1 MNYYLNSDTVLTIVL
16 FFFQDY
22 PGIFPGTQ
30 FIFSIAG
37 EHNHQLASLVLRC
50 VQYRS
55 MAGWKILLAW
65 AHRLTQLKYGYQDNV
80 LGKKAVCVML
90 TILPTECQ
98 SAIKKKWV
106 ASTMYSVHTER
117 ILYNWSSV
125 NFESRFKFSNS
136 PWWENKTWP
145 ADQPTNHYTS
155 T

>member
-1 MNYYLNSDTVLTIVL
+1 MTQCLLLS

-65 AHRLTQLKYGYQDNV
+65 AHRSTQLKYGYQDKCPGKEGGLRNV
-80 LGKKAVCVML
+80 DHITNRVPICH
-90 TILPTECQ
+90 
-98 SAIKKKWV
+98 KKKWV
-106 ASTMYSVHTER
+106 ASTIYSVHTER

-125 NFESRFKFSNS
+125 NFESRLKFSNS